1 MIDEQTRRRSTFW
14 RELPILLGVAIV
26 VAILVR
32 AFVLQTFYIPSES
45 MEHTLNINDRVLV
58 NKLVYDFR
66 DPRRGEIVVFNSPP
80 SWRGDPTETDFI
92 KRVIGIGGDHV
103 KCCVGGKLTVN
114 GKALD
119 ETYLNKDDGLNLPA
133 SPDQFDVVVPKG
145 RLWVMGD
152 NRFHS
157 GDSRDQYNR
166 TNHDA
171 MASTIPVDAV
181 VGRAFVTFWPF
192 SRAGWLSVPDAFNS
206 IPPPA

>member
-1 MIDEQTRRRSTFW
+1 VIEETTKRRSTFW
-14 RELPILLGVAIV
+14 RELPILLFVAIV

-66 DPRRGEIVVFNSPP
+66 DPRRGEIVVFNSPL
-80 SWRGDPTETDFI
+80 SWRGDPSETDFI

-103 KCCVGGKLTVN
+103 KCCVDRMLTIN
-114 GKALD
+114 GKSIN
-119 ETYLNKDDGLNLPA
+119 ETYLDQDDGANLPA
-133 SPDQFDVVVPKG
+133 SPDPFDIVVPKG

-152 NRFHS
+152 NRYHS

-166 TNHDA
+166 TNHDI
-171 MASTIPVDAV
+171 MAATIPIGSVI
-181 VGRAFVTFWPF
+181 GRAFVTFWPF
-192 SRAGWLSVPDAFNS
+192 DRAGWLSVPRAFNS
-206 IPPPA
+206 IPPAP